1 MTNLGFGEMIK
12 RYLCVALALPLV
24 LALGLSSCSREPAT
38 KLRPETINLQ
48 QRAELAINAM
58 TQTLDPKLNYQPY
71 FIIAYD
77 DPPKMMHHFWDFGD
91 GSGRFVDALALARL
105 MTGNRKN
112 LEVDAKLREF
122 TLSLIGEDGLVWA
135 PAGTDRD
142 TGIRRPGAKNPA
154 EADMFSQRSTMLG
167 LLDWYLAEN
176 DPTPKQYIDRMIAGL
191 WKIAVKEEDYCYY
204 PDRKY
209 FPTGWKKKGPPET
222 GIASWNGVQIY
233 PLVRYWEA
241 TESPE
246 ALKLAKGLTN
256 YLVYH
261 AKDFGPDGSF
271 GGGKGATMSGGSCLL
286 NNHFHAHT
294 HTMAGIL
301 RLAIRTN
308 DQQLIDWVWRAYRF
322 ALSLSSSFGWV
333 PDNVRTQSGAE
344 TCEITDM
351 IDLAIQFGRLGKTEE
366 WETAE
371 RFVRN
376 QFLEQQLTKATWL
389 ESQTR
394 KQDTSDTSY
403 QNVAARSIGSFGGWC
418 SPNDFTH
425 FYPDPGKVELPSGRI
440 VMACCT
446 GHGMR
451 GLYQTWHN
459 IVTEKPEGVYVNLW
473 FSRDTPAV
481 EVDSFLPYE
490 GKLEVRVRQAPTV
503 YVRVPE
509 GVDPDEVRGMVNN
522 REKSPQRAG
531 AYVGFT
537 GLRGGDVLTVSVP
550 LKKRTTKETVAGVE
564 YTLEWKGNTIVRMSP
579 KGTLAPLYQRENF
592 LADRAPLGEVDYHVP
607 AQEVAW

>member
-1 MTNLGFGEMIK
+1 MTNLGFGEMMK
-12 RYLCVALALPLV
+12 RYFRAALAVPLV

-38 KLRPETINLQ
+38 QLRPQTINLQ

-58 TQTLDPKLNYQPY
+58 TQSLDPKLDYQPY
-71 FIIAYD
+71 FFVTYG
-77 DPPKMMHHFWDFGD
+77 DPPKMQHNFWDFGD
-91 GSGRFVDALALARL
+91 ASGRFVDALALARL

-112 LEVDAKLREF
+112 LERDAKLREF
-122 TLSLIGEDGLVWA
+122 TLSLIGEDGLTWV
-135 PAGTDRD
+135 PAGTDPD
-142 TGIRRPGAKNPA
+142 TGVRRPGAKNPA
-154 EADMFSQRSTMLG
+154 VAEMFSQRSNMMG
-167 LLDWYLAEN
+167 LLGWYLAEN

-191 WKIAVKEEDYCYY
+191 WKIAVKEKDYCYY

-209 FPTGWKKKGPPET
+209 FPTGWKKKGPPEPGT
-222 GIASWNGVQIY
+222 AAWNGVQIY

-241 TESPE
+241 TGSPE
-246 ALKLAKGLTN
+246 ALKLAKGLIN
-256 YLVYH
+256 YMVYH
-261 AKDFGPDGSF
+261 SKDFGPDGSF
-271 GGGKGATMSGGSCLL
+271 GTSLASDGSIRGG
-286 NNHFHAHT
+286 HFHGHT

-301 RLAIRTN
+301 RFAIRTN
-308 DQQLIDWVWRAYRF
+308 DQELIDWVWRAYRS
-322 ALSLSSSFGWV
+322 ALGLVSSFGWAPWFSPPIPAFGRV
-333 PDNVRTQSGAE
+333 SSEACG
-344 TCEITDM
+344 ISDM

-376 QFLEQQLTKATWL
+376 QFLEQQLTKAAWL

-394 KQDTSDTSY
+394 KEDTPDASY

-418 SPNDFTH
+418 TPNDFVH
-425 FYPDPGKVELPSGRI
+425 LYPESGYPDWVI
-440 VMACCT
+440 MHCCT
-446 GHGMR
+446 GHGTR
-451 GLYQTWHN
+451 GLYQAWHN

-490 GKLEVRVRQAPTV
+490 GKLEVRVHQAPTV

-531 AYVGFT
+531 AYMGFS

-564 YTLEWKGNTIVRMSP
+564 YTLEWKGNTIVGMSP
-579 KGTLAPLYQRENF
+579 KGTLAPLYQREDY
-592 LADRAPLGEVDYHVP
+592 LADRAPLGEVDYYVP